1 VTRAAVSA
9 ERAWHADIM
18 GMPISVRLRGPGLHT
33 PAVQSCVDGA
43 FTWLRRV
50 DAVFSTYRAD
60 SDLSR
65 NRRGELP
72 LSACDPLVPDVLEL
86 CAQAAA
92 ATEGWFDPQVMTSRG
107 RALDP
112 TGIVKGWAV
121 QRAGELLSGLKEHD
135 HYLNAAG
142 DITMIVRDH
151 AAKPWRLGVADPHV
165 PAALVDV
172 VAWRNG
178 GMATSGTAAR
188 GGHVYNPFTGRPA
201 LELASVTVVG
211 PELMW
216 ADVYATAAL
225 ARGLAAHPWLETLTD
240 YEYFVVTAT
249 GEHWHS
255 SGWDALR
262 GRFMGCSTSSS
273 SKSSP
278 VRSCY

>member
-201 LELASVTVVG
+201 GAGLSRRRWPGTDVGGCLCHRSTRPRPGGAPVARHTHRLRVLRRDRHGRTLAQQWMG
-211 PELMW
+211 R
-216 ADVYATAAL
+216 AA
-225 ARGLAAHPWLETLTD
+225 R
-240 YEYFVVTAT
+240 
-249 GEHWHS
+249 
-255 SGWDALR
+255 
-262 GRFMGCSTSSS
+262 
-273 SKSSP
+273 
-278 VRSCY
+278 